1 MSQSDISRYESTVR
15 RLLVKLPDCKGKV
28 PTKENQLIL
37 QDMLLQALC
46 YLRGETEL
54 VLTLGDLTE
63 KDQEQV
69 FEMLV
74 TALDGILHKQEMQ
87 D

>member
-1 MSQSDISRYESTVR
+1 MN
-15 RLLVKLPDCKGKV
+15 KLPECQGNS

-54 VLTLGDLTE
+54 ILTLGDLTE
-63 KDQEQV
+63 KGQEEV
-69 FEMLV
+69 FESLIIS
-74 TALDGILHKQEMQ
+74 LDGILHKQVN
-87 D
+87 DD